1 MAFLSALNIS
11 ASGMTAER
19 MRLDVV
25 SENISN
31 LKTTRTEDGGPY
43 KRKMVVFET
52 VKERSF
58 QDVLNGAARGVRGR
72 NGQKIKSIG
81 AAGGV
86 RVAEIVEDD
95 RDFKPVYDPLHPD
108 ADVDGYVM
116 MPNIDLVKETIDGM
130 SASRGY
136 DANLTAFNAIKAM
149 ASKALE
155 IGR

>member
-52 VKERSF
+52 VKDRSF
-58 QDVLNGAARGVRGR
+58 QEVLNGAARGVRGR
-72 NGQKIKSIG
+72 NGQKIGSIG

-86 RVAEIVEDD
+86 RVSEIVEDD

-108 ADVDGYVM
+108 ADIDGYVM

>member
-19 MRLDVV
+19 MRLDVA

-31 LKTTRTEDGGPY
+31 LETTRTEDGGPY

-52 VKERSF
+52 VKNRSF
-58 QDVLNGAARGVRGR
+58 QEVLNGPARGVRENGR
-72 NGQKIKSIG
+72 KVKSIG
-81 AAGGV
+81 SAGGV

-116 MPNIDLVKETIDGM
+116 MPNVDLVKETIDSM

-136 DANLTAFNAIKAM
+136 DANLTAFNAVKAM
-149 ASKALE
+149 ATKALE

>member
-72 NGQKIKSIG
+72 NGQKIGSIG

-136 DANLTAFNAIKAM
+136 DANLTAFNSLKAM

>member
-31 LKTTRTEDGGPY
+31 LETTRTEDGGPY

-52 VKERSF
+52 VKNRSF
-58 QDVLNGAARGVRGR
+58 QEVLNGAARGIRDGNGR
-72 NGQKIKSIG
+72 KIKSIG
-81 AAGGV
+81 SAGGV

-116 MPNIDLVKETIDGM
+116 MPNVDLVKETSDGM

-136 DANLTAFNAIKAM
+136 DANLTAFNAVKAM
-149 ASKALE
+149 ATKALE